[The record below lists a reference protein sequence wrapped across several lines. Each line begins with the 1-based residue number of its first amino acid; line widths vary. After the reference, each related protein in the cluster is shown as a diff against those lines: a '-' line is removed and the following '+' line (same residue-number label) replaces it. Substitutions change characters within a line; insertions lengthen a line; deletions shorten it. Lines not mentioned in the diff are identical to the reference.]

1 LHRGNRPNTLSADA
15 EPPERAT
22 FGGRMARNRRFQ
34 HGSLFKRGTRTKVWV
49 ARWWEDVIGTEG
61 KLERVRRSEV
71 LGPVTD
77 IPTRRQAERILSDRL
92 RGINSGDYRPQ
103 SSCTL
108 SDFVHRTWFPEVLP
122 TLKYPSKKHYEYI
135 VNVHMI
141 PAFGD
146 MQLRL
151 ISRESVQSFLN
162 GKLRG
167 GLSWKTVK
175 HIRTTF
181 GTVLGA
187 AEMRGLIQSNPARKT
202 KLPRRG
208 PVAEKTPIAPEKIR
222 QLLEAL
228 PEPSRSL
235 AWLLVLTGL
244 RVGEALA
251 LRWCDIDLALGCLRV
266 RQTVYEGR
274 FDDPKSKRSKRTVPL
289 GAKGIEILLGFKPRY
304 IDSEA
309 LVFATR
315 RGTPFCRRNLL
326 QSSACADVRET
337 RHRGCDLALATPCE
351 CDAARCGRYAAGNS
365 AGPTGAFLR
374 GGHAGDLL
382 ALSTSGCAQRGGKGR
397 STSDWT
403 QMDPSCRRDRS
414 DKYANSLIPWD

>member
-1 LHRGNRPNTLSADA
+1 
-15 EPPERAT
+15 
-22 FGGRMARNRRFQ
+22 MARNRRFQ

-61 KLERVRRSEV
+61 KLERVRRSEA
-71 LGPVTD
+71 LGPVAD

-108 SDFVHRTWFPEVLP
+108 SDFVQRTWFPEVLP

-135 VNVHMI
+135 VNGHMI
-141 PAFGD
+141 PVFGD

-151 ISRESVQSFLN
+151 ISRESIQSFLN
-162 GKLRG
+162 SKLRS

-175 HIRTTF
+175 HIRTSF

-187 AEMRGLIQSNPARKT
+187 AEMRGLIQSNPARHT

-208 PVAEKTPIAPEKIR
+208 PVTEKAPIAPEKIR

-244 RVGEALA
+244 RVGELLA
-251 LRWCDIDLALGCLRV
+251 LRWRNIDLALGWLRV
-266 RQTVYEGR
+266 RETVYEGR

-289 GAKGIEILLGFKPRY
+289 GAKGIELLSAFKPQC
-304 IDSEA
+304 IDPDA
-309 LVFATR
+309 LVFPTR

-326 QSSACADVRET
+326 KRQLAPTCKRLGIEGVTWHWLRHANATLLDAVGTPLGTVQALLGHSSAEITREIYLHSVPADARRAVEKVE
-337 RHRGCDLALATPCE
+337 ALLI
-351 CDAARCGRYAAGNS
+351 
-365 AGPTGAFLR
+365 GP
-374 GGHAGDLL
+374 
-382 ALSTSGCAQRGGKGR
+382 K
-397 STSDWT
+397 WT
-403 QMDPSCRRDRS
+403 QVAEATKVTSTV
-414 DKYANSLIPWD
+414 IH

>member
-1 LHRGNRPNTLSADA
+1 
-15 EPPERAT
+15 
-22 FGGRMARNRRFQ
+22 MARNRRFQ

-61 KLERVRRSEV
+61 KLERVRRSEA
-71 LGPVTD
+71 LGPVAD

-151 ISRESVQSFLN
+151 ISRESIQSFLN
-162 GKLRG
+162 GKLRS

-202 KLPRRG
+202 KLSRRG

-228 PEPSRSL
+228 PDPSRSL

-244 RVGEALA
+244 RVGELLA
-251 LRWCDIDLALGCLRV
+251 LRWRDIDLALGWLRV

-274 FDDPKSKRSKRTVPL
+274 FDDPKSKRSKRTIPL
-289 GAKGIEILLGFKPRY
+289 GAKGIEILSAFEPQC

-315 RGTPFCRRNLL
+315 RGTPFSRRNLL
-326 QSSACADVRET
+326 KRQLAPTCKRLGIEGVTWHWLRHANATLLDAVGTPLGTVQALLGHSSAEITREIYLHSVPAD
-337 RHRGCDLALATPCE
+337 
-351 CDAARCGRYAAGNS
+351 ARS
-365 AGPTGAFLR
+365 AVEKVEVLLIGP
-374 GGHAGDLL
+374 
-382 ALSTSGCAQRGGKGR
+382 K
-397 STSDWT
+397 WT
-403 QMDPSCRRDRS
+403 QVAEETKVTST
-414 DKYANSLIPWD
+414 LIH

>member
-1 LHRGNRPNTLSADA
+1 
-15 EPPERAT
+15 
-22 FGGRMARNRRFQ
+22 MARNRRFQ

-49 ARWWEDVIGTEG
+49 ARWWEDVIGAEG
-61 KLERVRRSEV
+61 KLERVRRSEA
-71 LGPVTD
+71 LGPVAD

-92 RGINSGDYRPQ
+92 RGINSGEYRPQ

-122 TLKYPSKKHYEYI
+122 TLKYPSKEHYQYI

-162 GKLRG
+162 GKLRS

-187 AEMRGLIQSNPARKT
+187 AEMRGLIQSNPARQT

-251 LRWCDIDLALGCLRV
+251 LRWRDIDLALGCLRV

-274 FDDPKSKRSKRTVPL
+274 FDDPKSKRSKRTVLL
-289 GAKGIEILLGFKPRY
+289 GAKGIEILSAFKPQC

-326 QSSACADVRET
+326 NRQLVPTCERLGIEGVTWHWLRHANATLLDAVGTPLGTVQALLGHSSAEVTREIYLHSVPADARSAVEKVET
-337 RHRGCDLALATPCE
+337 LLI
-351 CDAARCGRYAAGNS
+351 
-365 AGPTGAFLR
+365 GP
-374 GGHAGDLL
+374 
-382 ALSTSGCAQRGGKGR
+382 K
-397 STSDWT
+397 WT
-403 QMDPSCRRDRS
+403 QVAEATEVTST
-414 DKYANSLIPWD
+414 LIN

>member
-1 LHRGNRPNTLSADA
+1 
-15 EPPERAT
+15 
-22 FGGRMARNRRFQ
+22 MARNRRFQ
-34 HGSLFKRGTRTKVWV
+34 HGSLFKRGTRTKVWI
-49 ARWWEDVIGTEG
+49 ARWWEDVIGAAG

-71 LGPVTD
+71 LGPVAD

-122 TLKYPSKKHYEYI
+122 TLKYSSKKHYEYI
-135 VNVHMI
+135 VKVHMI

-151 ISRESVQSFLN
+151 ISREAVQSFLD
-162 GKLRG
+162 GKLRS

-187 AEMRGLIQSNPARKT
+187 AEMRGLIQNNPARKT
-202 KLPRRG
+202 RLPRRG
-208 PVAEKTPIAPEKIR
+208 PVAEKSPIAPEKIR

-244 RVGEALA
+244 RVGEVLA
-251 LRWCDIDLALGCLRV
+251 LRWRDVNLEIGFVRV
-266 RQTVYEGR
+266 RQTVYDGR

-289 GAKGIEILLGFKPRY
+289 GAKGIDVLSAFKPRC

-315 RGTPFCRRNLL
+315 RGTPFSRRNLL
-326 QSSACADVRET
+326 NRQLAPTCERLGIEGVTWHWLRHANATLLDAVGTPLGTVQALLGHSSAEVTREIYLHSIPADARSAVEKVE
-337 RHRGCDLALATPCE
+337 ALLI
-351 CDAARCGRYAAGNS
+351 
-365 AGPTGAFLR
+365 GP
-374 GGHAGDLL
+374 
-382 ALSTSGCAQRGGKGR
+382 K
-397 STSDWT
+397 WT
-403 QMDPSCRRDRS
+403 QV
-414 DKYANSLIPWD
+414 AEAINVTGTLIN

>member
-1 LHRGNRPNTLSADA
+1 
-15 EPPERAT
+15 
-22 FGGRMARNRRFQ
+22 MARNRRFQ

-71 LGPVTD
+71 LGPVAD
-77 IPTRRQAERILSDRL
+77 IPTRRQAEQILSDRL

-151 ISRESVQSFLN
+151 ISREAVQSFLN
-162 GKLRG
+162 GKLRS

-187 AEMRGLIQSNPARKT
+187 AGMLGLIQSNPARKT

-244 RVGEALA
+244 RVGELLA
-251 LRWCDIDLALGCLRV
+251 LRWRDIDLALGWLRV

-274 FDDPKSKRSKRTVPL
+274 FDDPKTKRSKRTVPL
-289 GAKGIEILLGFKPRY
+289 GAKGIEILSAFKPQR

-315 RGTPFCRRNLL
+315 RGTPFSRRNLL
-326 QSSACADVRET
+326 NRQLAPTCERLGIEGVTWHWLRHANATLLDAVGTPLGTVQALLGHSSAEVTREIYLHSVPADARSAVEKVE
-337 RHRGCDLALATPCE
+337 ALLI
-351 CDAARCGRYAAGNS
+351 
-365 AGPTGAFLR
+365 GP
-374 GGHAGDLL
+374 
-382 ALSTSGCAQRGGKGR
+382 K
-397 STSDWT
+397 WT
-403 QMDPSCRRDRS
+403 QVAEASKVPS
-414 DKYANSLIPWD
+414 ALIH

>member
-1 LHRGNRPNTLSADA
+1 
-15 EPPERAT
+15 
-22 FGGRMARNRRFQ
+22 MARNRRFQ

-61 KLERVRRSEV
+61 KSERVRRSEA
-71 LGPVTD
+71 LGSVAD

-92 RGINSGDYRPQ
+92 RSINSGDYRPQ

-122 TLKYPSKKHYEYI
+122 TLKYPSKKHYQYI

-162 GKLRG
+162 GKLRS

-187 AEMRGLIQSNPARKT
+187 AEMRALIQSNPAHQT

-251 LRWCDIDLALGCLRV
+251 LRWRDIDLALGWLRV

-274 FDDPKSKRSKRTVPL
+274 FDDPKSKRGKRTVPL
-289 GAKGIEILLGFKPRY
+289 GAKAIEILSAFKPQC

-315 RGTPFCRRNLL
+315 HGTPFCRRNLL
-326 QSSACADVRET
+326 NRQLAPTCERLGIKGVTWHWLRHANATLLDAVGTPLGTVQALLGHSSAEVTREIYLHSVPADARSAVEKVE
-337 RHRGCDLALATPCE
+337 ALLI
-351 CDAARCGRYAAGNS
+351 
-365 AGPTGAFLR
+365 GP
-374 GGHAGDLL
+374 
-382 ALSTSGCAQRGGKGR
+382 K
-397 STSDWT
+397 WT
-403 QMDPSCRRDRS
+403 QVAEQTKVTST
-414 DKYANSLIPWD
+414 LIH